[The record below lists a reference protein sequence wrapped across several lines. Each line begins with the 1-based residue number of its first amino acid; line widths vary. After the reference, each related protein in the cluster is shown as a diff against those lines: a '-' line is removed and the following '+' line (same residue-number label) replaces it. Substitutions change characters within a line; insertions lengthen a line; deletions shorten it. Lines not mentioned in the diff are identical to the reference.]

1 MILSYKPISVQI
13 QQKRHQNNVHE
24 RCSSLSTIE
33 FVGNKATGQ
42 ISKRVLQ
49 ENEERQIFQK
59 TNISYPLVRI
69 RMCVSGSK
77 KYSIKFGMLY
87 FLVTL
92 VLRFTFLPYYRWIK
106 QARGQR
112 TQVKMDAILAFL
124 FARFELVWF
133 LLWDCNCCLLTPF
146 CLFSNK
152 IFVSRNYKI
161 WLNA

>member
-24 RCSSLSTIE
+24 RCSSLSTVE

-92 VLRFTFLPYYRWIK
+92 VLRFTFCLITDELNKPE
-106 QARGQR
+106 
-112 TQVKMDAILAFL
+112 VKGHRSKWML
-124 FARFELVWF
+124 FWLFY
-133 LLWDCNCCLLTPF
+133 LLDL
-146 CLFSNK
+146 S
-152 IFVSRNYKI
+152 
-161 WLNA
+161 